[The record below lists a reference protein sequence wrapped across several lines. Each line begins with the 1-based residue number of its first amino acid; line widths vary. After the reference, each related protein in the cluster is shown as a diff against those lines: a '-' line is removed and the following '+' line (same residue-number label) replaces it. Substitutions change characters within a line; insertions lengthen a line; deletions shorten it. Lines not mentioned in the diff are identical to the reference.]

1 MQGVVAEGVRGGV
14 YQSRDVG
21 LRGGMGGEEVGEEGG
36 VVSAAGVEEE
46 FGGGGALGFLCWLGW
61 GG

>member
-14 YQSRDVG
+14 YESRDGG
-21 LRGGMGGEEVGEEGG
+21 LRGEEVGEEGG

-46 FGGGGALGFLCWLGW
+46 FGGGGALGFFCVSWLGW